1 MTKDVGNP
9 EIPSN
14 MTFNGT
20 PVSGNE
26 IADCFANF
34 FDEKV
39 KNLVRN
45 VGVDESVENSRS

>member
-1 MTKDVGNP
+1 
-9 EIPSN
+9 